1 MTNKFRLKTATNNT
15 KATSR
20 FQKDYRKSDN
30 DNEANTQAEPSSKSS
45 PPSLEKLDR
54 ATNSQDE
61 VFYAG
66 DLIRMKDSRNLTTT
80 AKIKYFYQNSQGTWA
95 VYSPAEELEKGWL
108 WSCMFL
114 FG

>member
-15 KATSR
+15 KATARIRRGYKRSSL
-20 FQKDYRKSDN
+20 DE
-30 DNEANTQAEPSSKSS
+30 EASTQAEPSSRSS

-66 DLIRMKDSRNLTTT
+66 DLIQIKDLRNLTTT
-80 AKIKYFYQNSQGTWA
+80 A
-95 VYSPAEELEKGWL
+95 
-108 WSCMFL
+108 
-114 FG
+114 